1 MNATLQVMR
10 AIPELQ
16 SSLTSF
22 QRSSS
27 TPEGNPHLTQALRDM
42 YSGLRSSVEPFTPLS
57 FVSAL
62 RQAVPQFGE
71 LARVGKGGMGGYAQ
85 QDAEE
90 CFTQISHALQSIP
103 GRGETRKTFIEQF
116 LMAEMRRE

>member
-16 SSLTSF
+16 DSLSSF
-22 QRSSS
+22 RPASS
-27 TPEGNPHLTQALRDM
+27 TSEGNSALTASLRDM
-42 YSGLRSSVEPFTPLS
+42 YAGLRTSLEPFTPIS
-57 FVSAL
+57 FLSAL

-71 LARVGKGGMGGYAQ
+71 LARVGKSGMGGYAQ

-90 CFTQISHALQSIP
+90 CFTQISHALNAVP
-103 GRGETRKTFIEQF
+103 GTGDSRKGFVEQYM
-116 LMAEMRRE
+116 MAEMSRE